1 MTFINAKTVVESLG
15 NFRKLPRK
23 SAHSLGFTL
32 VARTFLGHNLGTGLG
47 RSLVLTND
55 PTIFIYYQNGLFN
68 SGFVSSI
75 WANA

>member
-15 NFRKLPRK
+15 NFRKLPWK

-32 VARTFLGHNLGTGLG
+32 VAWTFLGHNLGTGLG